1 MSYTKTVGVVGVGFV
16 GLHLVEVFSE
26 KFNVVG
32 YDVSEKRV
40 EYLKGLH
47 FIKDAPNVTLVT
59 SPESLATCD
68 MICISV
74 PTLVNADETINDT
87 YVKAAVETVE
97 RLAKDGAVIV
107 MESSVHVGM
116 TRKLMA
122 PLHEVKGLYIGF
134 SPERVDPG
142 CVDPPCKD
150 IPKIISGIDDVSLM
164 KVEEFYGQVFTT
176 TVKVSSMETAEMC
189 KLYEN
194 CFRMINI
201 AYANEAADAC
211 GEHGIDVK
219 EMIAACSTKPFGFMP
234 FSSGLGVG
242 GYCIPVNP
250 FYLAVNCDFP
260 LLQMATK
267 TTLARPVQKA
277 QELVDKYEN
286 VHNVMVV
293 GVAFKPGE
301 SITVNSPG
309 ATFAT
314 VLKDAHGKN
323 VCVLDPLAD
332 ATDPTFQ
339 YVSMDETVEKI
350 KKKEIDIVCVAMKQW
365 DVDLEM
371 LERVCNESG
380 VEYVAFV

>member
-1 MSYTKTVGVVGVGFV
+1 MSYTKTVGVVGVGYV

-40 EYLKGLH
+40 EYLKGLP
-47 FIKDAPNVTLVT
+47 FIKEAPNVTLVT
-59 SPESLATCD
+59 TPQALEGCD

-74 PTLVNADETINDT
+74 PTLVNADGTINDT

-142 CVDPPCKD
+142 RVDPPCKD
-150 IPKIISGIDDVSLM
+150 IPKIISAIDEVSLM

-234 FSSGLGVG
+234 FSSGLGAG

-267 TTLARPVQKA
+267 TTLERPVQKA

-309 ATFAT
+309 AAFAT
-314 VLKDAHGKN
+314 ALKDAHGKN
-323 VCVLDPLAD
+323 VYVLDPLASSI
-332 ATDPTFQ
+332 DPTFQ
-339 YVSMDETVEKI
+339 YVTMDKVKN
-350 KKKEIDIVCVAMKQW
+350 KEIDIVCVAMKQRG
-365 DVDLEM
+365 VDLEM
-371 LERVCNESG
+371 LEKVCKEND
-380 VEYVAFV
+380 VVYVAYV